1 MVEFSRG
8 VGGRILSMHGP
19 SGLDSSVR
27 SSGITLDQD
36 GKVSPSEVLERLIAA
51 STELANMAESLSE
64 APSVGPKLLGV
75 GARMRSIAEDLR
87 RCKEPAP
94 YARAL
99 NDLLR
104 DHPAIPMS
112 LLRRFESSYRYV
124 AILLLTDLVR
134 AWMTPEEREAAWAAK
149 LVHFGLAQLLDDL
162 VDEGRIP
169 AEAVE
174 RSFGAVF
181 AGLFLR
187 DSQTAAN
194 ASLVRRQFAEF
205 APPSGELAL
214 EMVAVLRGLLRG
226 AAHLD
231 RVAPALRE
239 DVDLFAR
246 GQALSALL
254 RGPHPPIP
262 EVRSRAATLPA
273 PFPDI
278 LWQDRLAK
286 SLTFATSLTL
296 IDLAFAHGLPSGF
309 DLEQHRKAWYLLDA
323 IMGESDHL
331 ATLRADRARKLT
343 NSVALLLDPESAG
356 SAGEG
361 IAPLDVAATGKYRV
375 LLAHWASLARRAIDL
390 RSPTAPGAGDV
401 YRDIALGPAFTLLPS
416 QLPFS
421 VEHMFSSYLSAL
433 ADGR

>member
-1 MVEFSRG
+1 
-8 VGGRILSMHGP
+8 MHGP

-27 SSGITLDQD
+27 SPGFALGQD
-36 GKVSPSEVLERLIAA
+36 GTASPAEVLERLIAA
-51 STELANMAESLSE
+51 STELASLAESLSE
-64 APSVGPKLLGV
+64 APTVGPKLLGV

-99 NDLLR
+99 NDLVR
-104 DHPAIPMS
+104 DHPAIPSS

-134 AWMTPEEREAAWAAK
+134 AWMSPEEKEAAWAAK
-149 LVHFGLAQLLDDL
+149 LVHFALAQLLDDL
-162 VDEGRIP
+162 VDEDRIP
-169 AEAVE
+169 AGAVE
-174 RSFGAVF
+174 RSFAAVF
-181 AGLFLR
+181 AGLFVK

-205 APPSGELAL
+205 SPPSGELAL
-214 EMVAVLRGLLRG
+214 EMVVVLRGLLRG

-262 EVRSRAATLPA
+262 EIRSRAALLPA

-296 IDLAFAHGLPSGF
+296 IDLAFAHGLPAGF
-309 DLEQHRKAWYLLDA
+309 DLERHRKAWYLLDV

-331 ATLRADRARKLT
+331 AALPADRARKLT
-343 NSVALLLDPESAG
+343 NSVALLLGYGSAG

-361 IAPLDVAATGKYRV
+361 IAPRGIAMAGRFEI

-390 RSPTAPGAGDV
+390 RPPTAPGAGDV

-421 VEHMFSSYLSAL
+421 VEHMLSSYLSAL
-433 ADGR
+433 VDGR